1 MGNFYNKEEV
11 LLKATGM
18 WQKILP
24 QLCGMQETTFNGKHQ
39 PCPCCGGKD
48 RFRFD
53 DNLENKGDG
62 GYVCSQ
68 CGSGNGL
75 SLLMKSTGVEFGAA
89 ITMLGDWLAC
99 VPVEKVAM
107 IKKEIASQKSLPKS
121 AKTFTE
127 DAEALI
133 KYCAEHKK
141 IPTFFTKHSE
151 GKFRCLILNDYES
164 VFPII
169 NATGTIVNAAIVS
182 PYGDIDFVGSEM
194 TSGGF
199 SVIGDN
205 TPKWLI
211 CSEIKESIY
220 IHEKTGNRV
229 ICAWEDEENP
239 YFMVDLLK
247 GLELINAKKVVR
259 LTKKNYKQL
268 PFIYAKKDYL
278 LTLQNSDKTVNLFDF
293 CAYCFP
299 KLLNSN
305 DFSFEDISRLIV
317 EFSEK

>member
-18 WQKILP
+18 WQKLLP
-24 QLCGMQETTFNGKHQ
+24 QLCGMHETTFNGKHQ

-75 SLLMKSTGVEFGAA
+75 SLLMKSTGIEFGAA
-89 ITMLGDWLAC
+89 LTMLGEWLAC
-99 VPVEKVAM
+99 VPIEKVAM
-107 IKKEIASQKSLPKS
+107 IKKEIASQNSLPKS

-133 KYCAEHKK
+133 KCCAEHKK

-169 NATGTIVNAAIVS
+169 NATGTIVNAAIVN
-182 PYGDIDFVGSEM
+182 PYGDVDFVGEF
-194 TSGGF
+194 TYGAF
-199 SVIGDN
+199 SIIGDN
-205 TPKWLI
+205 TDKWI
-211 CSEIKESIY
+211 VCQSIKESIK
-220 IHEKTGNRV
+220 IHEQTGFRVVCTWGSINLDEVLIHLGGYSKRCFIACEWDDKDTHATVESFNLKVVLPQKDKTIIESGVVRK
-229 ICAWEDEENP
+229 A
-239 YFMVDLLK
+239 
-247 GLELINAKKVVR
+247 INA
-259 LTKKNYKQL
+259 
-268 PFIYAKKDYL
+268 
-278 LTLQNSDKTVNLFDF
+278 SDM
-293 CAYCFP
+293 
-299 KLLNSN
+299 
-305 DFSFEDISRLIV
+305 FS
-317 EFSEK
+317 